1 MSSTHP
7 PWLTELDPTKSGS
20 ASEELLMTVSSEYPL
35 SATGVAVNEDIVAA
49 ARGIGSIVAE
59 HAATTERNRRLAP
72 PVVDA
77 LRAAGLFRL
86 FTPRAL
92 GGLEVDPVTFARV
105 VEEVSTFDSAAGWAF
120 QVNTGE
126 WWTSRMSP
134 EGVAELYADGP
145 DLMMA
150 ASFAPPH
157 RAEEV
162 PGGYRITGRGPLAS
176 TIHDSRW
183 ALMSAIVFDGDEPR
197 MTPAGPDFI
206 TVVMRTTDV
215 EIIDTWS
222 SLGMRGTDSNDIEAK
237 GVFVP
242 ESRAFRFE
250 PDSVASAPFDGP
262 LYRMPA
268 LAATYPIIAPVALA
282 IARGAIRELRDLVT
296 TKVPLGS
303 MKTARDR
310 AAVQAA
316 VAEGEAMVGSA
327 RLFFYDALTRAWR
340 RAVAQK
346 PFTLE
351 DKADLMLAST
361 WAVRTAARAT
371 DLMHRMGGTNG
382 IYARNKLER
391 HFRDAQTVRH
401 HGFVSDSR
409 LETVGQVYLGVAPEF
424 PFVAF

>member
-1 MSSTHP
+1 MTMSSPSTV
-7 PWLTELDPTKSGS
+7 
-20 ASEELLMTVSSEYPL
+20 ASVDPL
-35 SATGVAVNEDIVAA
+35 SANRAAVDEGVIAA
-49 ARGIGSIVAE
+49 GREVGSVIAKHVD
-59 HAATTERNRRLAP
+59 TTERNRRLP
-72 PVVDA
+72 PQVVDA
-77 LRAAGLFRL
+77 LRATGLFRL

-92 GGLEVDPVTFARV
+92 GGLEIDPVTFARV

-120 QVNTGE
+120 QVNTGA

-134 EGVAELYADGP
+134 DGVAELYADGP

-157 RAEEV
+157 RADEV

-176 TIHDSRW
+176 GIHDSQW
-183 ALMSAIVFDGDEPR
+183 VLMSAIVFDGDQPR
-197 MTPAGPDFI
+197 MTPDGPDFLS
-206 TVVMRTTDV
+206 VVMRTTEV
-215 EIIDTWS
+215 EIIDTWN
-222 SLGMRGTDSNDIEAK
+222 SLGMRGTDSQDIAAN

-242 ESRAFRFE
+242 ESRAFRFV
-250 PDSVASAPFDGP
+250 PDSTPSAPFDGP

-282 IARGAIRELRDLVT
+282 IASGAIRELRDIVT
-296 TKVPLGS
+296 SKVPLGLT
-303 MKTARDR
+303 KTARDR

-316 VAEGEAMVGSA
+316 VAEAEAIVRSA
-327 RLFFYDALTRAWR
+327 RLFFYDALTRAWE
-340 RAVAQK
+340 RAVAQQ
-346 PFTLE
+346 PFTLK
-351 DKADLMLAST
+351 DKADLLLAST
-361 WAVRTAARAT
+361 WAVRSAARAT

-382 IYARNKLER
+382 IYARSRLER

-409 LETVGQVYLGVAPEF
+409 LETVGQVYLGVTPEF

>member
-1 MSSTHP
+1 MTLSSHSTVA
-7 PWLTELDPTKSGS
+7 S
-20 ASEELLMTVSSEYPL
+20 ADPL
-35 SATGVAVNEDIVAA
+35 SAPRIAINEDIVAA
-49 ARGIGSIVAE
+49 ARDVGSIVAKHVE
-59 HAATTERNRRLAP
+59 TTERNRRLAT
-72 PVVDA
+72 PVIDA

-92 GGLEVDPVTFARV
+92 GGLEIDPVTFARV

-120 QVNTGE
+120 QVNTGA

-162 PGGYRITGRGPLAS
+162 PGGYRVTGRGPLAS

-183 ALMSAIVFDGDEPR
+183 ALMSAIVFDGDQPR

-206 TVVMRTTDV
+206 SVVMRTTEV
-215 EIIDTWS
+215 EIIDTWD
-222 SLGMRGTDSNDIEAK
+222 SLGMRGTDSNDVAAN

-250 PDSVASAPFDGP
+250 PDSVPPAPFDGP

-282 IARGAIRELRDLVT
+282 IATGAIRELRGIVT
-296 TKVPLGS
+296 AKVPLGS

-310 AAVQAA
+310 AAVQSA
-316 VAEGEAMVGSA
+316 VAEAEAMVRSA
-327 RLFFYDALTRAWR
+327 RLFFYDALARAWE
-340 RAVAQK
+340 RAVTPS

-351 DKADLMLAST
+351 HKADLMLAST
-361 WAVRTAARAT
+361 WAVRSAARAT

-382 IYARNKLER
+382 IYARSPLER

-409 LETVGQVYLGVAPEF
+409 LETVGQVYLAVQPEF

>member
-1 MSSTHP
+1 MTLSSQSTV
-7 PWLTELDPTKSGS
+7 
-20 ASEELLMTVSSEYPL
+20 ASVDPL
-35 SATGVAVNEDIVAA
+35 SHTHVAVDESIVAA
-49 ARGIGSIVAE
+49 ARDVGSIIAKHVE
-59 HAATTERNRRLAP
+59 TTERNRRLAP
-72 PVVDA
+72 PVIDA

-92 GGLEVDPVTFARV
+92 GGLEIDPVTFARV

-120 QVNTGE
+120 QVNTGA

-134 EGVAELYADGP
+134 EGVAELFTDGP

-183 ALMSAIVFDGDEPR
+183 VLMSAIVFDGDQPR

-206 TVVMRTTDV
+206 SVVMRTTEV
-215 EIIDTWS
+215 EIIDTWD

-237 GVFVP
+237 GVLVP
-242 ESRAFRFE
+242 ASRAFRFE
-250 PDSVASAPFDGP
+250 PDSIPSAPFDGP

-282 IARGAIRELRDLVT
+282 IAGGATRELREIVT
-296 TKVPLGS
+296 TKIPLGS

-310 AAVQAA
+310 SAVQSA
-316 VAEGEAMVGSA
+316 VAEAEAMVRSA
-327 RLFFYDALTRAWR
+327 RLFFYDALAKAWQ
-340 RAVAQK
+340 RAVVHQ
-346 PFTLE
+346 PFSLE

-361 WAVRTAARAT
+361 WAVRSAARAT

-382 IYARNKLER
+382 IYARNRLER
-391 HFRDAQTVRH
+391 LFRDAQTVRH

-409 LETVGQVYLGVAPEF
+409 LETVGQVYLGVPPEF

>member
-1 MSSTHP
+1 MTIPSHTTIAAVDAS
-7 PWLTELDPTKSGS
+7 PTITRPVVD
-20 ASEELLMTVSSEYPL
+20 E
-35 SATGVAVNEDIVAA
+35 AVVAA
-49 ARGIGSIVAE
+49 ARGIGPIIAE
-59 HAATTERNRRLAP
+59 HAATTERDRRLAP
-72 PVVDA
+72 AVVDA
-77 LRAAGLFRL
+77 LRGAGLFRL

-105 VEEVSTFDSAAGWAF
+105 VEEVSECDSAAGWAF
-120 QVNTGE
+120 QVNTGA

-157 RAEEV
+157 RADEV

-176 TIHDSRW
+176 TIHACRW
-183 ALMSAIVFDGDEPR
+183 ALMSAMVFDGDQPR
-197 MTPAGPDFI
+197 MTPAGPDVI
-206 TVVMRTTDV
+206 TVVLRTSDV
-215 EIIDTWS
+215 EIIDTWD
-222 SLGMRGTDSNDIEAK
+222 SLGMRGTDSNDIEAN

-250 PDSVASAPFDGP
+250 PDCRASAPFDGP

-268 LAATYPIIAPVALA
+268 LAATFPVIAPVALA
-282 IARGAIRELRDLVT
+282 IASGAIRELRDIVT
-296 TKVPLGS
+296 SKVPLGLT
-303 MKTARDR
+303 KTARDR

-316 VAEGEAMVGSA
+316 VAEAEAIVRSA
-327 RLFFYDALTRAWR
+327 RLFFYDALTRAWE
-340 RAVAQK
+340 RAVAQQ
-346 PFTLE
+346 PFTLK
-351 DKADLMLAST
+351 DKADLLLAST
-361 WAVRTAARAT
+361 WAVRSAARAT

-382 IYARNKLER
+382 IYARSRLER

-409 LETVGQVYLGVAPEF
+409 LETVGQVYLGVTPEF

>member
-1 MSSTHP
+1 MTMSSQSTV
-7 PWLTELDPTKSGS
+7 
-20 ASEELLMTVSSEYPL
+20 ASVDSLGATTVPVDE
-35 SATGVAVNEDIVAA
+35 GIVAA
-49 ARGIGSIVAE
+49 ARDVGSLIAKHVE
-59 HAATTERNRRLAP
+59 TTERNRRLAP
-72 PVVDA
+72 PVIDA

-86 FTPRAL
+86 FTPRAF

-120 QVNTGE
+120 QVNTGA
-126 WWTSRMSP
+126 WWTSRISP

-176 TIHDSRW
+176 TIHDSHW
-183 ALMSAIVFDGDEPR
+183 ALMSAIVFDGDQPR

-206 TVVMRTTDV
+206 SVVMRTTEV
-215 EIIDTWS
+215 EIIDTWD
-222 SLGMRGTDSNDIEAK
+222 SLGMRGTDSNDIAAN

-250 PDSVASAPFDGP
+250 PDSITTAPFDGP

-268 LAATYPIIAPVALA
+268 LAATFPIIAPVALA
-282 IARGAIRELRDLVT
+282 IASGAIRELRNVVT
-296 TKVPLGS
+296 TKVPLGM

-310 AAVQAA
+310 GAVQAA
-316 VAEGEAMVGSA
+316 VAEAEAMLRSA
-327 RLFFYDALTRAWR
+327 RLFFYDALATSWR
-340 RAVAQK
+340 RAVAGE
-346 PFTLE
+346 PFSLE
-351 DKADLMLAST
+351 HKADLMLAST
-361 WAVRTAARAT
+361 WAVHSAARAT

-382 IYARNKLER
+382 IYARSRLER

-409 LETVGQVYLGVAPEF
+409 LETVGQVYLGVPPEF
-424 PFVAF
+424 PFVVL

>member
-1 MSSTHP
+1 MTMSPQSTIDSV
-7 PWLTELDPTKSGS
+7 ESVPTTS
-20 ASEELLMTVSSEYPL
+20 
-35 SATGVAVNEDIVAA
+35 VAVDESILAA
-49 ARGIGSIVAE
+49 AREVGPIIAKHVE
-59 HAATTERNRRLAP
+59 ITERNRRLAP
-72 PVVDA
+72 QVIDA
-77 LRAAGLFRL
+77 LRTAGLFRL
-86 FTPRAL
+86 FTPRAF
-92 GGLEVDPVTFARV
+92 GGLEIDPVTFARV
-105 VEEVSTFDSAAGWAF
+105 VEEVATFDSAAGWAF
-120 QVNTGE
+120 QVNTGA
-126 WWTSRMSP
+126 WWASRMSP
-134 EGVAELYADGP
+134 DGVAELFADGP

-162 PGGYRITGRGPLAS
+162 TGGYRITGRGPLAS

-183 ALMSAIVFDGDEPR
+183 ALMSAVVFDGDQPR
-197 MTPAGPDFI
+197 MTPVGPDFI
-206 TVVMRTTDV
+206 TVVMRTTEV
-215 EIIDTWS
+215 EIINTWD

-250 PDSVASAPFDGP
+250 PDSIPSAPFDGP

-282 IARGAIRELRDLVT
+282 IAGGAIRELRDIVT

-303 MKTARDR
+303 IKTARDR
-310 AAVQAA
+310 SAVQSA
-316 VAEGEAMVGSA
+316 VAEAEATLRSA
-327 RLFFYDALTRAWR
+327 RLFFYDALTSAWR
-340 RAVAQK
+340 RAVAGEQ
-346 PFTLE
+346 FALE
-351 DKADLMLAST
+351 HKADLMLAST
-361 WAVRTAARAT
+361 WAVRSAARAT

-382 IYARNKLER
+382 IYARSRLER

-409 LETVGQVYLGVAPEF
+409 LETVGQVYMGVPPEF

>member
-1 MSSTHP
+1 MTMSSQSRAASA
-7 PWLTELDPTKSGS
+7 DPMS
-20 ASEELLMTVSSEYPL
+20 ANRLPVDE
-35 SATGVAVNEDIVAA
+35 GIVAA
-49 ARGIGSIVAE
+49 ARNVGSVIAKHVD
-59 HAATTERNRRLAP
+59 TTERNRRLAA
-72 PVVDA
+72 PVIDA

-92 GGLEVDPVTFARV
+92 GGLEIDPVTFARV
-105 VEEVSTFDSAAGWAF
+105 VEEVSTFDSAAGWSF
-120 QVNTGE
+120 QINTGA

-162 PGGYRITGRGPLAS
+162 PGGYRVTGRGPLAS

-183 ALMSAIVFDGDEPR
+183 ALMSAILFDGDQPR
-197 MTPAGPDFI
+197 MTPVGPDVI
-206 TVVMRTTDV
+206 SVVMHTRDV
-215 EIIDTWS
+215 EIIDTWD
-222 SLGMRGTDSNDIEAK
+222 SLGMRGTDSNDIAAND
-237 GVFVP
+237 VFVP
-242 ESRAFRFE
+242 QSRVFRLD
-250 PDSVASAPFDGP
+250 PDAAASAPFDGP

-268 LAATYPIIAPVALA
+268 LAATFTIIAPVALA
-282 IARGAIRELRDLVT
+282 IARGAIRELRDIVT

-303 MKTARDR
+303 VKTARDR
-310 AAVQAA
+310 GAVQSA
-316 VAEGEAMVGSA
+316 VAEAEAMVRSA
-327 RLFFYDALTRAWR
+327 RLFFYDALTTAWE

-361 WAVRTAARAT
+361 WAVRNAARAT

-382 IYARNKLER
+382 IYARSRLER

-409 LETVGQVYLGVAPEF
+409 LETVGQVYLRVPPEF

>member
-1 MSSTHP
+1 MTMSSQSTVASV
-7 PWLTELDPTKSGS
+7 DSSSPT
-20 ASEELLMTVSSEYPL
+20 A
-35 SATGVAVNEDIVAA
+35 VAVDEGIVAA
-49 ARGIGSIVAE
+49 ARDVGPLIAKHVE
-59 HAATTERNRRLAP
+59 TTERNRRLAP
-72 PVVDA
+72 PVIDA

-86 FTPRAL
+86 FTPRAF
-92 GGLEVDPVTFARV
+92 GGLEIDPLTFART

-120 QVNTGE
+120 QVNTGA

-134 EGVAELYADGP
+134 QGVAELYADGP

-183 ALMSAIVFDGDEPR
+183 ALMSAIVFDGDQPR
-197 MTPAGPDFI
+197 MTPAGPDVI
-206 TVVMRTTDV
+206 SVVMRTTEV
-215 EIIDTWS
+215 EIIDTWD
-222 SLGMRGTDSNDIEAK
+222 SLGMRGTDSNDIAAN
-237 GVFVP
+237 GIFVP
-242 ESRAFRFE
+242 EPRAFRFE
-250 PDSVASAPFDGP
+250 PDSVPSAPFDGP
-262 LYRMPA
+262 LYQMPA
-268 LAATYPIIAPVALA
+268 LAATYPIIVPVALA
-282 IARGAIRELRDLVT
+282 IASGAIRELHDIVT

-303 MKTARDR
+303 IKTARDR
-310 AAVQAA
+310 SAVQSA
-316 VAEGEAMVGSA
+316 VAEAEAMVRSA
-327 RLFFYDALTRAWR
+327 RLFFYDALAKAWK
-340 RAVAQK
+340 RAVARK

-361 WAVRTAARAT
+361 WAVRSAARAT
-371 DLMHRMGGTNG
+371 DLMHRMGGTHG
-382 IYARNKLER
+382 IYARSRLER

-409 LETVGQVYLGVAPEF
+409 LETVGQVYLGVPPEF

>member
-1 MSSTHP
+1 
-7 PWLTELDPTKSGS
+7 
-20 ASEELLMTVSSEYPL
+20 MTVPSQPTVATVDSL
-35 SATGVAVNEDIVAA
+35 SANRVAVDEGIIAA
-49 ARGIGSIVAE
+49 ARDVGPIIAKHVD
-59 HAATTERNRRLAP
+59 TTERNRRLAP
-72 PVVDA
+72 QVVDA

-86 FTPRAL
+86 FTPRAF
-92 GGLEVDPVTFARV
+92 GGLEVDPVTFARA
-105 VEEVSTFDSAAGWAF
+105 VEEVSAFDSAAGWAF
-120 QVNTGE
+120 QVNTGA

-183 ALMSAIVFDGDEPR
+183 ALMSAIVFDGDQPR

-215 EIIDTWS
+215 EIIDTWN
-222 SLGMRGTDSNDIEAK
+222 SLGMRGTDSHDIEAK
-237 GVFVP
+237 GVLVP
-242 ESRAFRFE
+242 ASRAFRFE
-250 PDSVASAPFDGP
+250 PDSAASAPFEGP

-268 LAATYPIIAPVALA
+268 LAATFPIIAPVALA
-282 IARGAIRELRDLVT
+282 IAGGAIRELRAIVT

-303 MKTARDR
+303 VKTARDR
-310 AAVQAA
+310 VAVQSA
-316 VAEGEAMVGSA
+316 VAEAEAMVQSA
-327 RLFFYDALTRAWR
+327 RLFFYDALTRAWQ

-361 WAVRTAARAT
+361 WAVRSAARAT

-409 LETVGQVYLGVAPEF
+409 LETVGQVYLGVPPEF

>member
-1 MSSTHP
+1 MTMSSQ
-7 PWLTELDPTKSGS
+7 
-20 ASEELLMTVSSEYPL
+20 SSVDPL
-35 SATGVAVNEDIVAA
+35 SIGRIAVDEGIVAT
-49 ARGIGSIVAE
+49 ARDLGPVIAKHVE
-59 HAATTERNRRLAP
+59 TTERDRRLAR
-72 PVVDA
+72 PVIDV
-77 LRAAGLFRL
+77 LRAAGFFRL

-92 GGLEVDPVTFARV
+92 GGLEIDPVTFARV
-105 VEEVSTFDSAAGWAF
+105 VEEVSTFDSAAGWSF
-120 QVNTGE
+120 QINTGA

-157 RAEEV
+157 RAEET

-183 ALMSAIVFDGDEPR
+183 ALMSAIVFDGDRPR
-197 MTPAGPDFI
+197 VTPAGPDFI
-206 TVVMRTTDV
+206 SVVMHTTEV
-215 EIIDTWS
+215 EIIDTWHA
-222 SLGMRGTDSNDIEAK
+222 LGMRGTDSNDIDAK

-250 PDSVASAPFDGP
+250 PDSIPAAPFDGP

-268 LAATYPIIAPVALA
+268 LAATFTIIAPVALA
-282 IARGAIRELRDLVT
+282 IASGAIRELRDIVT

-310 AAVQAA
+310 SAVQSA
-316 VAEGEAMVGSA
+316 VAEAEPMVRSA
-327 RLFFYDALTRAWR
+327 RLLFYDALTRAWQ
-340 RAVAQK
+340 RAVALK
-346 PFTLE
+346 PFTLA

-361 WAVRTAARAT
+361 WAVHNAARAT

-382 IYARNKLER
+382 IYARSRLER
-391 HFRDAQTVRH
+391 HLRDAQTVRH

-409 LETVGQVYLGVAPEF
+409 LETVGQVYLGVPPEF

>member
-1 MSSTHP
+1 
-7 PWLTELDPTKSGS
+7 
-20 ASEELLMTVSSEYPL
+20 
-35 SATGVAVNEDIVAA
+35 
-49 ARGIGSIVAE
+49 
-59 HAATTERNRRLAP
+59 
-72 PVVDA
+72 
-77 LRAAGLFRL
+77 L

-92 GGLEVDPVTFARV
+92 GGREIDPVTFARV

-120 QVNTGE
+120 QVNTGA

-134 EGVAELYADGP
+134 EGVAELFADGP

-157 RAEEV
+157 RADEV
-162 PGGYRITGRGPLAS
+162 PGGYRITARGPLAS

-183 ALMSAIVFDGDEPR
+183 VLMSAIVFDGDQPR

-206 TVVMRTTDV
+206 SVVMRTTDV
-215 EIIDTWS
+215 EIIDTWY
-222 SLGMRGTDSNDIEAK
+222 SLGMRGTDSQDVEAK
-237 GVFVP
+237 GIFVP
-242 ESRAFRFE
+242 ESRAFRFV
-250 PDSVASAPFDGP
+250 PDSVPSVPFDGP

-282 IARGAIRELRDLVT
+282 IAGSAIRELRDIVT
-296 TKVPLGS
+296 SKVPLGS

-310 AAVQAA
+310 GAVQAA
-316 VAEGEAMVGSA
+316 VAEAEAMRRSA
-327 RLFFYDALTRAWR
+327 RGFFYDALATAWR
-340 RAVAQK
+340 RAVAGE
-346 PFTLE
+346 PFSLE
-351 DKADLMLAST
+351 HKADLMLAST
-361 WAVRTAARAT
+361 WAVRSAARAT

-382 IYARNKLER
+382 IYSRSRLER

-409 LETVGQVYLGVAPEF
+409 LETVGQVYLGVEPEF

>member
-1 MSSTHP
+1 MTMSSQSTVA
-7 PWLTELDPTKSGS
+7 S
-20 ASEELLMTVSSEYPL
+20 ADPL
-35 SATGVAVNEDIVAA
+35 SAMPIGVDESLVAA
-49 ARGIGSIVAE
+49 ARDAGAIVAR
-59 HAATTERNRRLAP
+59 HVDATERNRRVAS
-72 PVVDA
+72 PVIDA

-86 FTPRAL
+86 FTPRAF

-120 QVNTGE
+120 QVNTGA
-126 WWTSRMSP
+126 WWTSRMAP
-134 EGVAELYADGP
+134 EGAAELYAAGP

-157 RAEEV
+157 RADDAA
-162 PGGYRITGRGPLAS
+162 GGYRITGRGPLAS
-176 TIHDSRW
+176 TIHESQW
-183 ALMSAIVFDGDEPR
+183 VLMSAIVFDGDQPR

-206 TVVMRTTDV
+206 SVVMRTTDV
-215 EIIDTWS
+215 EIVDTWD
-222 SLGMRGTDSNDIEAK
+222 SLGMRGTDSNDVAAH

-242 ESRAFRFE
+242 ESRVFRFE
-250 PDSVASAPFDGP
+250 PDSVPSAPFDGP

-268 LAATYPIIAPVALA
+268 LSATYTIIAPVALA
-282 IARGAIRELRDLVT
+282 IAAGAIGQLRDIVT
-296 TKVPLGS
+296 TKIPLGS

-310 AAVQAA
+310 GAVQSA
-316 VAEGEAMVGSA
+316 VAEAEAMVRSA
-327 RLFFYDALTRAWR
+327 RLFFYGALATAWQ

-346 PFTLE
+346 PFTLQ

-361 WAVRTAARAT
+361 WAVRSAARAT

-382 IYARNKLER
+382 IYARNRLER

-409 LETVGQVYLGVAPEF
+409 LETVGQVYLGVPPEF
-424 PFVAF
+424 AFVAF

>member
-1 MSSTHP
+1 MTMSSQSTVP
-7 PWLTELDPTKSGS
+7 S
-20 ASEELLMTVSSEYPL
+20 ADPL
-35 SATGVAVNEDIVAA
+35 STTRVVVDEGLVAA
-49 ARGIGSIVAE
+49 AREVGTVIAQHVEA
-59 HAATTERNRRLAP
+59 TERDRRLAR
-72 PVVDA
+72 PVIDA

-92 GGLEVDPVTFARV
+92 GGLEIDPVTFARV

-120 QVNTGE
+120 QVNTGA

-134 EGVAELYADGP
+134 DGVAELYADGP

-183 ALMSAIVFDGDEPR
+183 AMMSAIVFDGDRPR
-197 MTPAGPDFI
+197 MTPHGPDVVS
-206 TVVMRTTDV
+206 VVMRTTEV
-215 EIIDTWS
+215 EIVDTWS
-222 SLGMRGTDSNDIEAK
+222 SLGMRGTDSNDIAAN

-242 ESRAFRFE
+242 EPRAFRFQ
-250 PDSVASAPFDGP
+250 PDSVPPAPFDGP

-268 LAATYPIIAPVALA
+268 LAATFAIIAPVALA
-282 IARGAIRELRDLVT
+282 IAGGAIRELRDIVT

-310 AAVQAA
+310 AAVQSA
-316 VAEGEAMVGSA
+316 VAEAEAMLRSA
-327 RLFFYDALTRAWR
+327 RLFFYGALTAAWQ
-340 RAVAQK
+340 RAVMQQT
-346 PFTLE
+346 FSLE

-361 WAVRTAARAT
+361 WAVHSAARAA

-382 IYARNKLER
+382 IYTRNRLER

-409 LETVGQVYLGVAPEF
+409 LETVGQVFLGVPPEF

>member
-1 MSSTHP
+1 MTMSSQ
-7 PWLTELDPTKSGS
+7 
-20 ASEELLMTVSSEYPL
+20 SSVDPL
-35 SATGVAVNEDIVAA
+35 SIGRIAVDEGIVAT
-49 ARGIGSIVAE
+49 ARDLGPVIAKHVE
-59 HAATTERNRRLAP
+59 TTERDRRLAR
-72 PVVDA
+72 PVIDV
-77 LRAAGLFRL
+77 LRAAGFFRL

-92 GGLEVDPVTFARV
+92 GGLEIDPVTFARV
-105 VEEVSTFDSAAGWAF
+105 VEEVSTFDSAAGWSF
-120 QVNTGE
+120 QINTGA

-157 RAEEV
+157 RAEET

-183 ALMSAIVFDGDEPR
+183 ALMSAIVFDGDRPR
-197 MTPAGPDFI
+197 VTPAGPDFI
-206 TVVMRTTDV
+206 SVVMHTTEV
-215 EIIDTWS
+215 EIIDTWHA
-222 SLGMRGTDSNDIEAK
+222 LGMRGTDSNDIDAK

-250 PDSVASAPFDGP
+250 PDSIPAAPFDGP

-268 LAATYPIIAPVALA
+268 LAATFTIIAPVALA
-282 IARGAIRELRDLVT
+282 IASGAIRELRDIVT

-310 AAVQAA
+310 SAVQSA
-316 VAEGEAMVGSA
+316 VAEAEAMVRSA
-327 RLFFYDALTRAWR
+327 RLLFYDALTRAWQ
-340 RAVAQK
+340 RAVALK
-346 PFTLE
+346 PFTLA

-361 WAVRTAARAT
+361 WAVHNAARAT

-382 IYARNKLER
+382 IYARSRLER
-391 HFRDAQTVRH
+391 HLRDAQTVRH

-409 LETVGQVYLGVAPEF
+409 LETVGQVYLGVPPEF

>member
-1 MSSTHP
+1 MTIPYP
-7 PWLTELDPTKSGS
+7 PRDAS
-20 ASEELLMTVSSEYPL
+20 ASVSPF
-35 SATGVAVNEDIVAA
+35 AGVVVDKGVVAA
-49 ARGIGSIVAE
+49 ARDVGSIISTHVDA
-59 HAATTERNRRLAP
+59 TERERRLAP
-72 PVVDA
+72 PVLDA

-86 FTPRAL
+86 FTPRAF
-92 GGLEVDPVTFARV
+92 GGLEIDPVTFARV

-120 QVNTGE
+120 QAGATGA

-145 DLMMA
+145 DLMMT
-150 ASFAPPH
+150 ASFNPPH

-176 TIHDSRW
+176 TIHDSQW
-183 ALMSAIVFDGDEPR
+183 VLMSALVSDGDQPR
-197 MTPAGPDFI
+197 MTPVGPEI
-206 TVVMRTTDV
+206 ISVVMRTSEV
-215 EIIDTWS
+215 EIIDTWN
-222 SLGMRGTDSNDIEAK
+222 SLGMRGTDSNDVAAN

-242 ESRAFRFE
+242 RSRAFDLS
-250 PDSVASAPFDGP
+250 PDYVPSAPFDGP
-262 LYRMPA
+262 LYQMPA
-268 LAATYPIIAPVALA
+268 LAATFTIIAPVALA
-282 IARGAIRELRDLVT
+282 TASCAIRELRDIVA

-310 AAVQAA
+310 GAVQSA
-316 VAEGEAMVGSA
+316 VAEAEATVRSA
-327 RLFFYDALTRAWR
+327 RLFFYEALTTAWQQ
-340 RAVAQK
+340 AVTQK
-346 PFTLE
+346 PFTLQ

-361 WAVRTAARAT
+361 WAVRSAARAT

-382 IYARNKLER
+382 IYARNRLER
-391 HFRDAQTVRH
+391 YFRDAQTVRH